1 MYGVNYKD
9 GKLDVSEMIPS
20 AMTSEQVKETNI
32 DDLLKQL
39 RTQGDS
45 LLKDKGDDEQK
56 KIHDCIDDIDKELRE
71 LDDLLQDVH
80 DYKEPQEER
89 IYPDQEE

>member
-45 LLKDKGDDEQK
+45 LLKDKGDDE
-56 KIHDCIDDIDKELRE
+56 
-71 LDDLLQDVH
+71 
-80 DYKEPQEER
+80 
-89 IYPDQEE
+89 